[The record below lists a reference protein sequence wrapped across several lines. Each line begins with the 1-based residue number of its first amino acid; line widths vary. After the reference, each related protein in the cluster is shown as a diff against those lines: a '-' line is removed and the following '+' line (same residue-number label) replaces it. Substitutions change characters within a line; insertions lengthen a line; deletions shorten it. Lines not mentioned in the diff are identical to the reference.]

1 MSTPQARVQILMQE
15 IADFKERLTA
25 LPPDAWEQ
33 PSACQGWTVADVA
46 AHLAGQDFSLR
57 VSRGLQGNISPP
69 PGAQPVAQHDE
80 DAFAQAIFQRA
91 FVTKAQAGDQ
101 LLSTLMQ
108 RLDESAAI
116 FAAVPPEQWDALCYW
131 PPGPEPARVMLDM
144 RISELCMHAWD
155 ICSRFDPDYRL
166 SNAAVPVLMD
176 TVPRA
181 VRRAFRPDPSLTS
194 PLRFRFLIDSP
205 PAAYDLVFTAAGA
218 TLETV
223 HPDPTAGHA
232 APQPAVTYHCRGETW
247 VMLLYGRQTPDA
259 ASNAGQLTYSG
270 NAQLAQTLTARFVG
284 G

>member
-15 IADFKERLTA
+15 IADFKERLAA
-25 LPPDAWEQ
+25 LPPDAWNQ

-46 AHLAGQDFSLR
+46 AHLAGQDFALR
-57 VSRGLQGNISPP
+57 VTRGLQGDSSPP
-69 PGAQPVAQHDE
+69 LGAPPVDQHDE

-91 FVTKAQAGDQ
+91 FATKAQAGDQ
-101 LLSTLMQ
+101 LLATLLQ
-108 RLDESAAI
+108 RLDESAAV
-116 FAAVPPEQWDALCYW
+116 FAAVSPEQWDALCYW

-166 SNAAVPVLMD
+166 SSAALSVLMD

-194 PLRFRFLIDSP
+194 PFRFRFRIDPP
-205 PAAYDLVFTAAGA
+205 PAAYDLVFTTAGA
-218 TLETV
+218 ALETLN
-223 HPDPTAGHA
+223 PDPTAAGTDL
-232 APQPAVTYHCRGETW
+232 QPAVTYHCRGETW

-259 ASNAGQLTYSG
+259 AINAGQLTYQG
-270 NAQLAQTLTARFVG
+270 DAQLARTLTARFVG